1 MRRARDDTPFDP
13 PLRRPIGEAS
23 AADALAE
30 VVSAGTSVQ
39 NSLGQYEPLPR
50 ARPRNL
56 DGIHAMTD
64 VGLVLVTG
72 AGGFVGSA
80 VVRSLLAAGYPVRA
94 LLRTTSPR
102 ANLAALSVD
111 IVEGD
116 MRDAE
121 SVASAM
127 SGVRYVMHVA
137 ADYRLWS
144 PDREEIRHNNVAGT
158 RTVMEAAL
166 RAGVTRVVYTS
177 SVAALALRAD
187 GQAADESTA
196 LVEARAIGAYKRS
209 KVAAQH
215 LVESMIARDAL
226 PAVIVNPSTPIG
238 PRDIRPTP
246 TGRIIVEAASGRM
259 PGFVDTGLN
268 LVHVD
273 DVAAGHVAAL
283 KHGKIGERYILGGQ
297 DVLLADMLRD
307 IALIVGRRPP
317 RLKVPRRLLYP
328 AAAVAEMIAGR
339 TRREPFLTID
349 GLRMAKNRM
358 FFTSA
363 KAERDLGFVARPY
376 GEGLRDAV
384 DWFRGA
390 GHLK

>member
-72 AGGFVGSA
+72 ASGFVGSA
-80 VVRSLLAAGYPVRA
+80 VVRALLAAGYPVRA
-94 LLRTTSPR
+94 LRPDHQSARATSR
-102 ANLAALSVD
+102 RSRVD

-121 SVASAM
+121 SVARAM
-127 SGVRYVMHVA
+127 AGVRYVMHVA

-144 PDREEIRHNNVAGT
+144 PDREEIRRNNVAGT

-166 RAGVTRVVYTS
+166 RAGVERVVYTS

-196 LVEARAIGAYKRS
+196 LVEARGDRRVQAQQGGGA
-209 KVAAQH
+209 APG
-215 LVESMIARDAL
+215 RD
-226 PAVIVNPSTPIG
+226 
-238 PRDIRPTP
+238 R
-246 TGRIIVEAASGRM
+246 
-259 PGFVDTGLN
+259 
-268 LVHVD
+268 
-273 DVAAGHVAAL
+273 
-283 KHGKIGERYILGGQ
+283 
-297 DVLLADMLRD
+297 
-307 IALIVGRRPP
+307 
-317 RLKVPRRLLYP
+317 
-328 AAAVAEMIAGR
+328 
-339 TRREPFLTID
+339 
-349 GLRMAKNRM
+349 
-358 FFTSA
+358 
-363 KAERDLGFVARPY
+363 
-376 GEGLRDAV
+376 
-384 DWFRGA
+384 
-390 GHLK
+390 